1 MLESNIKK
9 DIISLLQSSFS
20 EAQKKK
26 TLPAY
31 AIQSSDIE
39 STIERTKNP
48 EHGDISSTLPL
59 RLAKSL
65 KMSPMAIAQ
74 AIIDE
79 IHPLENSISE
89 IIPAA
94 PGFINFH
101 ISDEWYTDQVDEIIK
116 SGHNF
121 GNLSNGSGK
130 SIQLEFGSNNPT
142 GPLHVGHGRGVVF
155 GSTLANILEAAGYR
169 VHREYYINDY
179 GSQMEMF
186 GESILA
192 NYFTIS
198 GNPKEVPDGGYKGEY
213 VGEIA
218 TKLIDIHGNSILS
231 LDEKASL
238 DICIDFGLNEML
250 SEIKDDLEKLNIQYD
265 EWFSE
270 RSLFAS
276 GQYKK
281 TLEVL
286 ENQKYTNSKD
296 GALWFSSTK
305 LGEEKDN
312 VLIRKNGSP
321 TYFASDIAYYYDK
334 FSNRN
339 FDQVIDVWGA
349 DHQGHI
355 SRMKAAMSALGLD
368 PEKLTILITQI
379 VTFKVGNE
387 SVRLSKRS
395 GNISLLSEL
404 INDVGPDACRYFFLS
419 HSSRSQMEFDLEL
432 AKQQSNE
439 NPVYYIQYAFARAHN
454 IIEKAKE
461 INLTFA
467 NADVSYLD
475 TESELKL
482 IKSMLKL
489 PEIIDIAS
497 DSLEPHHLPYYS
509 IELATAFHG
518 FYDRCRV
525 ISENDSEIDLTMAR
539 LKLVSASMLVLS
551 RCLDLMGM
559 RSPTSM

>member
-1 MLESNIKK
+1 MLESNLKK
-9 DIISLLQSSFS
+9 DIVSLLKSSFS
-20 EAQKKK
+20 DAQKKGA
-26 TLPAY
+26 LPPHV
-31 AIQSSDIE
+31 IHSIDIE
-39 STIERTKNP
+39 ITIERTKNP
-48 EHGDISSTLPL
+48 EHGDICSTLPL
-59 RLAKSL
+59 RLAKPL
-65 KMSPMAIAQ
+65 KMSPMAIAKTL
-74 AIIDE
+74 IEEMHPPGNTIKE
-79 IHPLENSISE
+79 IV
-89 IIPAA
+89 PAA

-101 ISDEWYTDQVDEIIK
+101 ISDEWYTDQVNEIIK
-116 SGHNF
+116 AGHNF

-198 GNPKEVPDGGYKGEY
+198 GKPKEVPDGGYKGEY

-218 TKLIDIHGNSILS
+218 NKFREKFGDTILTLNEKESLKLS
-231 LDEKASL
+231 
-238 DICIDFGLNEML
+238 IDFGLTKML
-250 SEIKDDLEKLNIQYD
+250 AEIKEDLSKLNIHYD

-270 RSLFAS
+270 RTLFTS

-286 ENQKYTNSKD
+286 ENQKHTNSKD

-312 VLIRKNGSP
+312 VLVRKNGSP
-321 TYFASDIAYYYDK
+321 TYFASDIAYHHDK
-334 FSNRN
+334 FANRK

-355 SRMKAAMSALGLD
+355 SRMKAAMGALDID

-379 VTFKVGNE
+379 VTFKAGSE

-439 NPVYYIQYAFARAHN
+439 NPVYYIQYAFARAYN

-461 INLTFA
+461 QNIKFA
-467 NADVSYLD
+467 DAEVSFLN

-489 PEIIDIAS
+489 PEIIEIAS

-509 IELATAFHG
+509 IELATSFHG

-525 ISENDSEIDLTMAR
+525 ILENDNDLTMAR
-539 LKLVSASMLVLS
+539 LKLVSASMMVLS
-551 RCLDLMGM
+551 RCLELMGM